1 MHSKL
6 GLSFFI
12 VICLLATNVV
22 SKDIKFIPIN
32 KGITISQE
40 MTVLDGSNNTETIV
54 LSELSGSYIINF
66 WASWCGPCIEEIS
79 ELNKFQEL
87 ILSNNLN
94 VNLIG
99 INIFDKKEDAVDFYL
114 KYKPFFKII
123 HDNENTISVKF
134 SVMGV
139 PETYFVKDN
148 KILFKYMGKIDQK
161 ILKKG
166 FEEIENY

>member
-1 MHSKL
+1 M
-6 GLSFFI
+6 
-12 VICLLATNVV
+12 V
-22 SKDIKFIPIN
+22 
-32 KGITISQE
+32 
-40 MTVLDGSNNTETIV
+40 
-54 LSELSGSYIINF
+54 
-66 WASWCGPCIEEIS
+66 
-79 ELNKFQEL
+79 
-87 ILSNNLN
+87 
-94 VNLIG
+94 
-99 INIFDKKEDAVDFYL
+99 YL